1 MYPHFKT
8 YTLCP
13 RCAAGN
19 ETVSHV
25 VLECSIALDVWGMNM
40 FGALW
45 WSRNKLIHENIRQ
58 TSRDVTWV
66 HAYTQE
72 IDSLISVEQKPT
84 HRPCVKW
91 NRPGES
97 YVRVNFDAVFLQQNH
112 QSFVGIIIP
121 DHNGLVLGSC
131 SMKNDYI
138 LDSFIAEARA
148 AIQALQF
155 AADMGFTNV
164 EIEGDS
170 RTVIS
175 KISSR
180 NLDRSSIDA
189 VEKRR

>member
-1 MYPHFKT
+1 
-8 YTLCP
+8 
-13 RCAAGN
+13 
-19 ETVSHV
+19 
-25 VLECSIALDVWGMNM
+25 M

-45 WSRNKLIHENIRQ
+45 WSRNKLIHENNRE
-58 TSRDVTWV
+58 TSRDVVTWV

-91 NRPGES
+91 NPPEES
-97 YVRVNFDAVFLQQNH
+97 SVRVNFDAAFLQQNH
-112 QSFVGIIIP
+112 LSFVGIIIP

-148 AIQALQF
+148 ALQAFQF
-155 AADMGFTNV
+155 AANMGFTNV

-175 KISSR
+175 KISVR
-180 NLDRSSIDA
+180 NLDRSSIGALD
-189 VEKRR
+189 VVLNTFREKGMQQLTVRVKKGIDLIKREFGWRKYLFE